1 MLFRSENRAMWAQFS
16 LMHGGGGCF
25 CIGGMLFG
33 WDKVRLSG
41 WMAAI
46 EWHKQK
52 RVLGTKS

>member
-1 MLFRSENRAMWAQFS
+1 MNPENRAMWARFS
-16 LMHGGGGCF
+16 LMHDGGGCF

-46 EWHKQK
+46 ERCGQE